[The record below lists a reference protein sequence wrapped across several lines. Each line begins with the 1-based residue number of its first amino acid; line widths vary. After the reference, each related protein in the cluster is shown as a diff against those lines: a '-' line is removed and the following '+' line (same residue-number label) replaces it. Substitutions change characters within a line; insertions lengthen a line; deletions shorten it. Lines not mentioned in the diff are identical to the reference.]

1 LRETIK
7 SRFGALCRHSS
18 AGSRV
23 AAALV
28 SLHVAADTEGFATAR
43 LRALVRLLAR
53 VTVAV
58 YPQAA
63 GSGEGL
69 VAGRADVAV
78 LGLRKLRLT

>member
-1 LRETIK
+1 M
-7 SRFGALCRHSS
+7 
-18 AGSRV
+18 
-23 AAALV
+23 AATLV
-28 SLHVAADTEGFATAR
+28 SLHVAADTEGFATTR

-69 VAGRADVAV
+69 VASRADVTV
-78 LGLRKLRLT
+78 LRLREL